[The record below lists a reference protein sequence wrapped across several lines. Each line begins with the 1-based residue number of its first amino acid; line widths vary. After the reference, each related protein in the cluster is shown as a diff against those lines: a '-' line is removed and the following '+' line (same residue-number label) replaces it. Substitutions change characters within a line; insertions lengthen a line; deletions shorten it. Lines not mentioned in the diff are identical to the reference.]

1 MLRENT
7 VTGEWVIIAPSRSK
21 RPNEQK
27 AKKGDEKS
35 GTEAPKKP
43 GRPCP
48 FCPGNEERDLETGS
62 WPSADTS
69 EWVVRS
75 VRNMFPAL
83 PPFPSPSSSSP
94 SSAQSEPDL
103 QEGPGGSRTY
113 IPAYGVHEVVVTSRN
128 HNSCPALE
136 PVEQVAAALRLSR
149 DRARAIA
156 AAHPEVTCVSVFEN
170 HGPLGG
176 ASLLHPHS
184 QIIAPAYAVPK
195 RLADW
200 TSRARCLGHCA
211 LCRLI
216 EGELAGDRP
225 RVVAMNDR
233 FVAWVPFAAES
244 PYNMWVAPRAHS
256 ASFMAT
262 PDEDIPLLAEV
273 FRGALRALYFG
284 VGDPDYNIAF
294 VDPPLSEA
302 KSEVMHWYITIGPH
316 VTFPAGFELGTGMP
330 INPSLPEDSA
340 AFLAS
345 TLKGL
350 SD

>member
-1 MLRENT
+1 MLRENI
-7 VTGEWVIIAPSRSK
+7 VTGEWVIVAPSRSK

-27 AKKGDEKS
+27 SRKDENENSVKKAS
-35 GTEAPKKP
+35 S
-43 GRPCP
+43 RPCP

-69 EWVVRS
+69 RWVVRS

-83 PPFPSPSSSSP
+83 PPFPEPSSSS
-94 SSAQSEPDL
+94 SSKPVP
-103 QEGPGGSRTY
+103 QEGPSGSKTY
-113 IPAYGVHEVVVTSRN
+113 TPTYGVHEVVVTSRN
-128 HNSCPALE
+128 HNSCTALE
-136 PVEQVAAALRLSR
+136 SVEQVAAALCLSR

-156 AAHPEVTCVSVFEN
+156 AAHSEVTCISIFEN
-170 HGPLGG
+170 HGRLGG

-184 QIIAPAYAVPK
+184 QIIAPAYVVPK
-195 RLADW
+195 RLSDW
-200 TSRARCLGHCA
+200 TSRAKCQGHCA
-211 LCRLI
+211 MCSLI

-225 RVVAMNDR
+225 RVVAMNEK
-233 FVAWVPFAAES
+233 FVAWVPFAADS
-244 PYNMWVAPRAHS
+244 PYNMWIAPRTHS
-256 ASFMAT
+256 ASFMAIL
-262 PDEDIPLLAEV
+262 DEDIPFLADV
-273 FRGALRALYFG
+273 YRSALRALYFG

-294 VDPPLSEA
+294 VDPPLTEA

-345 TLKGL
+345 TLKENL
-350 SD
+350 E

>member
-1 MLRENT
+1 MLRENI
-7 VTGEWVIIAPSRSK
+7 VTGEWVIVAPSRSK

-27 AKKGDEKS
+27 SKKSDEKS
-35 GTEAPKKP
+35 NSGPAKKV

-83 PPFPSPSSSSP
+83 PPFPTVPAT
-94 SSAQSEPDL
+94 SSAPQPGPVL
-103 QEGPGGSRTY
+103 QEGPAGSKAY
-113 IPAYGVHEVVVTSRN
+113 VPAYGVHEVVVTSRN
-128 HNSCPALE
+128 HNSCTALE
-136 PVEQVAAALRLSR
+136 PVEQVSAALRLSR

-184 QIIAPAYAVPK
+184 QIIAPAYVVPK

-200 TSRARCLGHCA
+200 AARAKGLGYCA
-211 LCRLI
+211 LCNLVKD
-216 EGELAGDRP
+216 ELAAADGKS
-225 RVVAMNDR
+225 RVVAANEK

-244 PYNMWVAPRAHS
+244 PYNMWIAPRTHS

-273 FRGALRALYFG
+273 FRASLRALYFG

-294 VDPPLSEA
+294 VDPPLAEA
-302 KSEVMHWYITIGPH
+302 GSEVMHWYITIGPH
-316 VTFPAGFELGTGMP
+316 VTFPAGFELGTGMA

-345 TLKGL
+345 VLKD
-350 SD
+350 SF